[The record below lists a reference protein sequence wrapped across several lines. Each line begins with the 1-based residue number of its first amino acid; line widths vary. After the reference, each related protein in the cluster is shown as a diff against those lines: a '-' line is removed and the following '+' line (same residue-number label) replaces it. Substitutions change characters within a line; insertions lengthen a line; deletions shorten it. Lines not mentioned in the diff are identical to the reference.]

1 MAKIKIIYNPVEI
14 MHGTLIKFVDT
25 QQFIRDSISNKKKQ
39 LLWLESKELYEECA
53 IKLQEIKELEILIA
67 QNE

>member
-1 MAKIKIIYNPVEI
+1 